1 MLKNILKYI
10 IYKNIELK
18 FLEINVIKD
27 MWHLC
32 KEKKIQREKY
42 WINGIINYVY
52 FHIYWFI
59 DF

>member
-1 MLKNILKYI
+1 MKRNVKNILKYDI

-32 KEKKIQREKY
+32 KEKKNTERKKIE
-42 WINGIINYVY
+42 
-52 FHIYWFI
+52 
-59 DF
+59 